1 VATIVVFPESIFQ
14 SNSQEFF
21 PMLGIELLK
30 AASAATKAILVHVI
44 LPTKNRNFHN
54 PAIALYPGGK
64 IANAS

>member
-1 VATIVVFPESIFQ
+1 
-14 SNSQEFF
+14 
-21 PMLGIELLK
+21 MLGIELLK